1 MKFEHLERSKKA
13 FTEAANR
20 QENKG
25 VEKYGKPLDPLDN
38 YDWLEMATEELVDGF
53 KYLVAE
59 QVKREFIANKIRKLT
74 DDAEIHHWL
83 DELEGVNR

>member
-1 MKFEHLERSKKA
+1 MNFDHLERSKKT
-13 FTEAANR
+13 FIEIANK

-38 YDWLEMATEELVDGF
+38 YCWLDMASEELVDGF
-53 KYLVAE
+53 KYLAAE
-59 QVKREFIANKIRKLT
+59 REKRKFVVSEIRKLT

-83 DELEGVNR
+83 DEMEGINR